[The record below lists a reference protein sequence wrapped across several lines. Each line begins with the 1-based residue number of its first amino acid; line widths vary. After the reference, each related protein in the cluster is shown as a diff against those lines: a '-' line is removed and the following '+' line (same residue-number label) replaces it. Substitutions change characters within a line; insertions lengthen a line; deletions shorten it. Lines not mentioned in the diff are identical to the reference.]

1 MDDQPKN
8 GATLDEVLET
18 VNNSFTRMEERFA
31 EVKSDISSMK
41 SDISSMKSDISSMK
55 SDISDLKS
63 DVHEL
68 NTTMVT
74 KDYLDRK
81 VQEFKDES
89 TIKLRK
95 ENEKVA
101 TIVRTLR
108 EKTIFSNTEA
118 QGILAM
124 EPFPL
129 PK

>member
-1 MDDQPKN
+1 MDN
-8 GATLDEVLET
+8 ENTMNEILET
-18 VNNSFTRMEERFA
+18 VRFLKDNGVTKT
-31 EVKSDISSMK
+31 ELVEIKSDIVEIK
-41 SDISSMKSDISSMK
+41 SDIVEINSDIA
-55 SDISDLKS
+55 DLKS

-101 TIVRTLR
+101 TVVRALRDKTL
-108 EKTIFSNTEA
+108 FSDTEA
-118 QGILAM
+118 QGILVM

>member
-31 EVKSDISSMK
+31 EV
-41 SDISSMKSDISSMK
+41 KSDISSMK

>member
-1 MDDQPKN
+1 MDN
-8 GATLDEVLET
+8 ENTMNEILET
-18 VNNSFTRMEERFA
+18 VRFLKDNGVTKT
-31 EVKSDISSMK
+31 ELVEIKSDIVEIK
-41 SDISSMKSDISSMK
+41 SDIVEIKSDIVEIN
-55 SDISDLKS
+55 SDIADLKS

-101 TIVRTLR
+101 TVVRALRDKTL
-108 EKTIFSNTEA
+108 FSDTEA
-118 QGILAM
+118 QGILVM